1 MTNQNSSRQD
11 LESNGNK
18 PTTMPTV
25 IQTNLTNI
33 TVRKSDISDA
43 IKLSTKRDVVIIVER
58 AHALELI
65 EAIKKE
71 MEV

>member
-1 MTNQNSSRQD
+1 
-11 LESNGNK
+11 
-18 PTTMPTV
+18 MPTV
-25 IQTNLTNI
+25 IQTIQSDI

-58 AHALELI
+58 EHAIELI

>member
-1 MTNQNSSRQD
+1 
-11 LESNGNK
+11 
-18 PTTMPTV
+18 MPTV
-25 IQTNLTNI
+25 IQTNLQNI

-43 IKLSTKRDVVIIVER
+43 IKLSTKRDVVITVEL
-58 AHALELI
+58 AHAIELI

>member
-1 MTNQNSSRQD
+1 
-11 LESNGNK
+11 
-18 PTTMPTV
+18 MPTV
-25 IQTNLTNI
+25 IQTNLPNI

-43 IKLSTKRDVVIIVER
+43 ILLSANRSEPIKVER
-58 AHALELI
+58 EHAIELI